1 MNLATLVEVAESPGP
16 VKNLQ
21 ALDAGDGERLYLN
34 WSPLDEND
42 LTGYKIY
49 YGTQSGVYTDTHFV
63 SSGLFSDTMRSLQ
76 NEVPYYIAV
85 SAVNASGKE
94 SIYKSEI
101 VGIPRVVPLSP
112 SGLTAQP
119 GYFKI
124 TLSWQANKEADLS
137 HYNIYRSTTSGTGYD
152 SIAAGITG
160 LTYQDTTVEGGIWYY
175 YLLTAVDTS
184 GNQSSY
190 SNEVRMIAITLD
202 QGILVVDE
210 AANSRGIPPWPS
222 SDAQQ
227 DSFYSEVF
235 SGYRVSFY
243 EYTNVSSQPSITD
256 LGSYST
262 VVWLDDDYLKSNFV
276 DNKDY
281 ELIEEYLGY
290 GGKFIFYSW
299 TGLKSF
305 DGLPRFF
312 YPGSLVYDYLHISWA
327 NENILD
333 DFAGAFS
340 YDTFSYPDLEVDTV
354 RSKNVNNWGG
364 PLGYVNIFNLRSGA
378 DWLYYFDSYTD
389 DTVYE
394 GKVCGLKYMGTD
406 YKLAFFGFPLYYL
419 EEEGAK
425 GMVASLMRDFDEPLA
440 VEDSPAENIPERFT
454 LSQNYPNPFNP
465 TTTIPFTVNGSQFI
479 VHSPVRTT
487 LKIYNI
493 LGQLVRTLVDEA
505 KLPGRY
511 NIIWDGKD
519 NSGKEVGSGIY
530 FYQLKTKEYTDT
542 KKMVLL
548 K

>member
-1 MNLATLVEVAESPGP
+1 
-16 VKNLQ
+16 
-21 ALDAGDGERLYLN
+21 
-34 WSPLDEND
+34 LDEND

-49 YGTQSGVYTDTHFV
+49 YGTQSGVYTDTQLV
-63 SSGLFSDTMRSLQ
+63 GLGITTDTLRGLQSDTT
-76 NEVPYYIAV
+76 YYIAV

-210 AANSRGIPPWPS
+210 AANSRGITPWPS
-222 SDAQQ
+222 SDVQQ

-305 DGLPRFF
+305 GSLPRFF
-312 YPGSLVYDYLHISWA
+312 YPGSLEYDYLHISWA
-327 NENILD
+327 NENSLD

-340 YDTFSYPDLEVDTV
+340 YDTFSYPDLEVDTL

-364 PLGYVNIFNLRSGA
+364 RLGYVNIFNLRSGA
-378 DWLYYFDSYTD
+378 DLLYYFDSYTD

-440 VEDSPAENIPERFT
+440 VEDNPAGNTPERFT

-465 TTTIPFTVNGSQFI
+465 TTTISFTVYGSQFI
-479 VHSPVRTT
+479 VHSPIRTT

-493 LGQLVRTLVDEA
+493 LGQLVRTLVDED

-530 FYQLKTKEYTDT
+530 FYQLRTKEYNTT
-542 KKMVLL
+542 RKMVLL
-548 K
+548 R